1 MERERK
7 KLLRLREQLEKCWSV
22 LLLLLFLFVVVVFQ
36 DVIQLSPFHVQ

>member
-7 KLLRLREQLEKCWSV
+7 KLLRLREQLEKCRSV

-36 DVIQLSPFHVQ
+36 DVIQLSHFHLQ